1 MMLRRA
7 AFLALFALA
16 AGCSNADCCNAA
28 ADDCS
33 MAACTEAASA
43 PVATTL
49 IGRADV
55 FLAGRNAGSVRCLQG
70 AGESATTVTTV
81 VDQRGNVVGF
91 VHADGT
97 AMRNS
102 ASGAQRVGQGND
114 LRELV
119 ALVFDVRDGSKAEF
133 KAVHGHLVPGF
144 PGHR

>member
-1 MMLRRA
+1 MTICRA

-16 AGCSNADCCNAA
+16 AACSNADCCNST
-28 ADDCS
+28 DECS
-33 MAACTEAASA
+33 MAACSGAVAA

-70 AGESATTVTTV
+70 AGEAATTVTTV
-81 VDQRGNVVGF
+81 VDQRGTVVGF
-91 VHADGT
+91 VQADGT
-97 AMRNS
+97 ALRNTAAGS
-102 ASGAQRVGQGND
+102 VRVGQGND

-119 ALVFDVRDGSKAEF
+119 ALVFDVRDGSKAEL